1 MSCAFYIEE
10 VDAKAPVPFRH
21 RFLKY
26 RSLRR
31 MLSTAAV
38 LPPGPERTAVE
49 NELMSLLQLQATD
62 VNRC

>member
-1 MSCAFYIEE
+1 MSCAFYLDE

-31 MLSTAAV
+31 MLSTAAD
-38 LPPGPERTAVE
+38 LPPAPERSAAE
-49 NELMSLLQLQATD
+49 NQFMSLLQLQATD